1 MAESRN
7 WTREQL
13 LVAFGLY
20 CKLTFGQFHHRN
32 PEIIRWAVRI
42 GRTPSALAMKL
53 GNIASLD
60 PAITGSGRKGLVGA
74 SSSDRAM
81 WREMHGD
88 WTTFASAVEDAMEA
102 FSTSPVLAT
111 EAIERSEVTGSTHT
125 RPMPELPETFFGATR
140 RTVTGVRVGQ
150 DFFRTCVLS
159 AYQSRCC
166 ISGLAIPNLLVASH
180 IVPWKDDEQ
189 NRLNP
194 RNGLC
199 LSALHDRAFDQ
210 GLIYLTD
217 DLRVSL
223 APPLERRDLDPFS
236 RLSLA
241 ECKGR
246 EIAVP
251 EKFSPDLQF
260 VRRHRKASKARWK

>member
-1 MAESRN
+1 MAESKN

-20 CKLTFGQFHHRN
+20 CKLSFGQFHHRN
-32 PEIIRWAVRI
+32 PEIMSWAARI

-74 SSSDRAM
+74 SSSDKAM
-81 WREMHGD
+81 WREMHDD
-88 WTTFASAVEDAMEA
+88 WTTFASMVETAMES
-102 FSTSPVLAT
+102 FPISRDLAAEHVERGDT
-111 EAIERSEVTGSTHT
+111 IESVHARS
-125 RPMPELPETFFGATR
+125 MPKIPESFFGATR
-140 RTVTGVRVGQ
+140 RIVTGVRIGQ

-159 AYQSRCC
+159 AYQARCC
-166 ISGLAIPNLLVASH
+166 ISGLALPSLLVASH

-223 APPLERRDLDPFS
+223 ASKLDRRHLDPFARS
-236 RLSLA
+236 SLA
-241 ECKGR
+241 EYEGR

-251 EKFSPDLQF
+251 EKFSPDLRF
-260 VRRHRKASKARWK
+260 IRRHRKASKARWG